1 MNTTKISTGRAF
13 NVLQMYIMMFVADG
27 SLRKRKY
34 HFTICW
40 PVLIKREAPN
50 FVTEP
55 P

>member
-13 NVLQMYIMMFVADG
+13 NVLQMYIMMFIADG

-40 PVLIKREAPN
+40 PALKKREAPN